1 MCYFK
6 LQMRDGVDMES
17 TLDLFNV
24 ISVKGIGYIFVIW
37 YSPYLIRASLLQLT
51 SGNIRGVAS
60 LEEIFYNLSAS
71 EI

>member
-1 MCYFK
+1 
-6 LQMRDGVDMES
+6 MRDGVDMES

-60 LEEIFYNLSAS
+60 LEEDNVEIFYNLSAS

>member
-1 MCYFK
+1 
-6 LQMRDGVDMES
+6 MES

-60 LEEIFYNLSAS
+60 LEDNLEIFYNLSAS